1 MWEKIQQVW
10 KIKDLRNK
18 ILFVLGL
25 LVIFR
30 LVAHIPVPGVNTEV
44 LRNLVADNQLLGL
57 LNVFSGGSIKSF
69 SVVMLGV
76 GPYITASIILQ
87 LLTMIVPR
95 LEELSKEGEQGQQK
109 INTYTHWLTV
119 PLAFIQGYSMIRYLN
134 QTAPV
139 LNSVSTL
146 QLITILCVITAGSMF
161 LVWLGELITEKKVG
175 NGVSLLIFAGIVAGL
190 PGALRNV
197 FLNYNPSDLT
207 TFILFGAVVVIT
219 IVGVVF
225 INEGQRNIPVTY
237 AKQMHGNRTSGGSST
252 HLPFRVNMAGV
263 IPIIFAISLVT
274 LSPLIAQFFLAAP
287 TPWIAHAAQ
296 TVVAL
301 FQRNGLF
308 YGVLYFIL
316 VFAFTYFYT
325 AVIFHPQKIAENLQ
339 KQGGFVPGIRPGT
352 ETEKYLGMTMNRLN
366 LIGAFFLG
374 IIAILPLLVQG
385 FAGSQ
390 NLTIGGTSLLI
401 VVSVAIESAKQIDSQ
416 ITMHEYDHV

>member
-225 INEGQRNIPVTY
+225 INEGQRNIP
-237 AKQMHGNRTSGGSST
+237 S
-252 HLPFRVNMAGV
+252 
-263 IPIIFAISLVT
+263 PIDHEKET
-274 LSPLIAQFFLAAP
+274 LFMLKL
-287 TPWIAHAAQ
+287 
-296 TVVAL
+296 
-301 FQRNGLF
+301 
-308 YGVLYFIL
+308 
-316 VFAFTYFYT
+316 
-325 AVIFHPQKIAENLQ
+325 
-339 KQGGFVPGIRPGT
+339 
-352 ETEKYLGMTMNRLN
+352 
-366 LIGAFFLG
+366 
-374 IIAILPLLVQG
+374 
-385 FAGSQ
+385 
-390 NLTIGGTSLLI
+390 
-401 VVSVAIESAKQIDSQ
+401 
-416 ITMHEYDHV
+416 